1 VRARLTSAPAGG
13 TPLDH
18 TSVLKTVEQR
28 WNLPALNARD
38 AAAPGFGDVFTLT
51 TPRTDDMLAGVTVPV
66 SAGPGPAAGTVSHL
80 ESIRAELI
88 SRRYPAGVTAPPPPG
103 PLSA

>member
-1 VRARLTSAPAGG
+1 MTNGSGLA
-13 TPLDH
+13 
-18 TSVLKTVEQR
+18 
-28 WNLPALNARD
+28 
-38 AAAPGFGDVFTLT
+38 
-51 TPRTDDMLAGVTVPV
+51 LAGVTVPV

-88 SRRYPAGVTAPPPPG
+88 ARRYPAGVAAPPPPG